1 MEETNE
7 GKPPPKRDPIDQKT
21 GPALPPEISRDAV
34 AIPQQPGA
42 PGSAL
47 RVVGNILWLILGG
60 IWMAVGYSIAGL
72 IMFVTII
79 GIPFGIQ
86 AFKLAGFS
94 LWPFGRVMV
103 RKTRPGT
110 GSLLGNILW
119 FIFAGFWLALGHLVS
134 ALFFA
139 LTIIGIPFA
148 VVSIRL
154 AEAALLPFGR
164 EVVSLT
170 EARSR
175 GGW

>member
-1 MEETNE
+1 
-7 GKPPPKRDPIDQKT
+7 
-21 GPALPPEISRDAV
+21 
-34 AIPQQPGA
+34 
-42 PGSAL
+42 
-47 RVVGNILWLILGG
+47 
-60 IWMAVGYSIAGL
+60 
-72 IMFVTII
+72 
-79 GIPFGIQ
+79 
-86 AFKLAGFS
+86 
-94 LWPFGRVMV
+94 
-103 RKTRPGT
+103 
-110 GSLLGNILW
+110 LGNILW